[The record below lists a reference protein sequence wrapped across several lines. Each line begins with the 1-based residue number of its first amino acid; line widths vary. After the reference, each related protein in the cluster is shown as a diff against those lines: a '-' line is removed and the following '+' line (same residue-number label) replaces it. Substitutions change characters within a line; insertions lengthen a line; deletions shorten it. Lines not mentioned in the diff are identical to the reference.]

1 MERLPLEP
9 TQRIFSQLDLPSLRN
24 AAISCPAFFNSFKSA
39 ESLILDAG
47 NQFDIGRAIKFSQRH
62 LKTRT
67 LIPSQWEL
75 VDAWAVERF
84 HHFVDYFATRYATEA
99 LANQPCFRGDQM
111 MFEGRRFLLP
121 YNEINPFAGLLRDV
135 V

>member
-1 MERLPLEP
+1 M
-9 TQRIFSQLDLPSLRN
+9 
-24 AAISCPAFFNSFKSA
+24 
-39 ESLILDAG
+39 
-47 NQFDIGRAIKFSQRH
+47 FDIWIKFSQRH

-75 VDAWAVERF
+75 VDAWAIERF